1 MGANRLEW
9 EQTGKRGENRREQ
22 EQIGRSGTSVCSDNA
37 DFQAAMTPGKR
48 VKGQSERQTGEAG
61 RLCLSLCQLLLEALD
76 FHPPCLGLR
85 LTVCYLYL
93 SLPQLPRSFRDATP
107 PPSPQPA
114 PCLKKKGRSTDLI
127 PSPRGQTAAALSAEP
142 ECLGAPPASVLERTY
157 LLKGRLRGKAGLEG
171 LQLLMQASDFSTG
184 PERVAQAAEEDEQRN
199 TSLWRVHY
207 LVMLS
212 SSLKLSVMISPELTQ
227 HSCVLIRQLLQLSR
241 YFHGVPPQAAG
252 WTETVHQTQTSAV
265 QKTAVQNTAKPTA
278 VFVRIVIA
286 LPASCRQP
294 EPPDATRHD
303 LCQALKLQTQQ
314 GLGLAGQ
321 SVLQPV
327 HCLQL
332 PMQPLDPI

>member
-184 PERVAQAAEEDEQRN
+184 LVQPGLS
-199 TSLWRVHY
+199 TSLV
-207 LVMLS
+207 LPLQFDELS
-212 SSLKLSVMISPELTQ
+212 CSVL
-227 HSCVLIRQLLQLSR
+227 
-241 YFHGVPPQAAG
+241 
-252 WTETVHQTQTSAV
+252 
-265 QKTAVQNTAKPTA
+265 
-278 VFVRIVIA
+278 A
-286 LPASCRQP
+286 LPLELRLGIQGQP